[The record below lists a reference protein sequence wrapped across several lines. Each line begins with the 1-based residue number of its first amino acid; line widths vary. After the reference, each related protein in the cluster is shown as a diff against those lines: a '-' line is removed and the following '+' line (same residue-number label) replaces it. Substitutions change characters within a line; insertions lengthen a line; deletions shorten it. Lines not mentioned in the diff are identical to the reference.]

1 MGHNGRKIA
10 LTWVWLAGLVIF
22 LHAVIPHH
30 HHYTS
35 DESCLGKEK
44 SGVSLVADI
53 SHSCHA
59 FNELINEEGKSRQ
72 LKVNETSGYSQILLS
87 SKNRYDLPVCGE
99 ETDYS
104 FYRED
109 LKSFLF
115 FTDCQPV
122 RGSPV

>member
-10 LTWVWLAGLVIF
+10 LTFVWLAGLVIF

-35 DESCLGKEK
+35 DDNCFGKEQTN
-44 SGVSLVADI
+44 VSLGANI

-59 FNELINEEGKSRQ
+59 FNVLINEESKSRQ
-72 LKVNETSGYSQILLS
+72 LKFNEISDHSQILMSLD
-87 SKNRYDLPVCGE
+87 NRYDFPVCVK
-99 ETDYS
+99 ETDHS
-104 FYRED
+104 IYRDD
-109 LKSFLF
+109 LKSFLL

-122 RGSPV
+122 RGSPA